1 MWAITNIL
9 IMANKAEELLKQCLE
24 IEGLLSLISTREDT
38 TPDVVYAMLKEK
50 VSALDASVS
59 TLEKSE
65 GLYGGTSECPDQTEY
80 DEAIASSA
88 ELEESEDAFE
98 EPESSDSSDIASDEP
113 ADENKD
119 IEVELV
125 YTDDIPEET
134 NESDLLVD
142 SPSDFIPLEDVSES
156 FEEDKEFV
164 DEAEIN
170 AEKNFM
176 KNPEPSETEPV
187 DAEDDEEPESTPVL
201 SDKFAEFTLND
212 KFRFRRELFGNSD
225 IDMNEALDVVNA
237 MTSREEVEDYFYND
251 MCWDPNNDD
260 VKDFIRIVTAK
271 FAN

>member
-50 VSALDASVS
+50 VSALEASVS
-59 TLEKSE
+59 NLEKSE
-65 GLYGGTSECPDQTEY
+65 GLYGGASECPDQTDY

-98 EPESSDSSDIASDEP
+98 EPESSDIASDEP
-113 ADENKD
+113 ADENED

-170 AEKNFM
+170 TEKSFM
-176 KNPEPSETEPV
+176 KDPEPSETEPV